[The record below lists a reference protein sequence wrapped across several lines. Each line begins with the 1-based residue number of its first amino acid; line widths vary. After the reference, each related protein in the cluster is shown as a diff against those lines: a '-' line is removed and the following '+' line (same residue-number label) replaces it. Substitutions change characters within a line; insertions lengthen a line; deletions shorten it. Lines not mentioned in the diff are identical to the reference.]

1 MPYNPK
7 ELMKKILAGSE
18 YRLKGSVKGR
28 VRVAGRDGA
37 IVNFTAADFG
47 VQSLSDKIILSG
59 EQFERFRARIF
70 GILNAGGDEI
80 SNRITTGLT
89 PKKRYRSNVSRGT
102 HSSRPRY
109 AGGSDASGAWDM
121 ARSGTPQ
128 AAVFDAS
135 GESVFYTDRT
145 SEACAFGD
153 GTFEANGDLYA
164 QNFNGIAIDEPR
176 ARDFENL
183 YALDINGGSGALNFS
198 VAVDD
203 DMSGS
208 EDDLYGSDGDMSGD
222 LHASNFKG
230 GSRAVSLRA
239 ERGELNLSS
248 ASIFDERG
256 FEHAGLYDE
265 RRRFCGD
272 ERGFCE
278 PYAELCASIA
288 PQDRYSLAPDETE
301 DLKFAPQ
308 KTAQI
313 PISHGDEA
321 SFSDMILNLAIN
333 FEQNSIDSDLSRSKV
348 ARSQDAQTAHGQN
361 FNGARRFFSGG
372 QEALGGPQKG
382 SGDTLASGGE
392 RILNS
397 ARGVLSGAQEVCSD
411 EKNLEPRMKIST
423 AEGFAPRTKALQGAA
438 ACEQSEKFDA
448 SRAGDERFAKPTQIV
463 SGERLAKP
471 ARAASLGCL
480 SKPAQTDDDRFIKPT
495 EAAEGGRSVELAENV
510 ESERLMPVQTARN
523 EQFER
528 PAANSKG
535 AASSLKPIRAKKAA
549 NFQLAERLE
558 NSTVPPSVRQRENFA
573 VIPLAAQP
581 ANSPLPPAKPAR
593 PAVLA
598 RHPVASKAARIIELK
613 PRFIGI
619 AHRIKI
625 SFLKKSASEPGEGV
639 LARVR
644 IPLLMENFGL
654 NDILSS
660 KSNHQMAKKMVRTI
674 ADLYIAK
681 DLRGVH
687 IDVPVRLEMG
697 FKSGI
702 SDVSNHAFIF
712 KLIEDSLVNNGVID
726 DDNADIVREIKLFKQ
741 DVFDGVLV
749 NIVRSE

>member
-28 VRVAGRDGA
+28 VRVAGKDGA

-102 HSSRPRY
+102 HSSKPRY
-109 AGGSDASGAWDM
+109 AGGSDASGEWDT

-128 AAVFDAS
+128 AAVFDAG

-153 GTFEANGDLYA
+153 GAFEANVDLYA
-164 QNFNGIAIDEPR
+164 QNFNGAAIDEPR

-183 YALDINGGSGALNFS
+183 YAFNMSAGYGSGALNFS
-198 VAVDD
+198 VAAN
-203 DMSGS
+203 
-208 EDDLYGSDGDMSGD
+208 DDLRCLDGDMSGD

-239 ERGELNLSS
+239 ERGGLNLTN

-256 FEHAGLYDE
+256 FEHADLYDDE
-265 RRRFCGD
+265 KLGFCGD
-272 ERGFCE
+272 ERDFGE
-278 PYAELCASIA
+278 PYAELCASIV
-288 PQDRYSLAPDETE
+288 PQDRYSLTPDETE
-301 DLKFAPQ
+301 DLKFSPQ

-313 PISHGDEA
+313 PILRGDEA

-333 FEQNSIDSDLSRSKV
+333 FEQNSIDSDLARSKV

-361 FNGARRFFSGG
+361 FNGAHRFSSGV
-372 QEALGGPQKG
+372 QEALGGAQKG
-382 SGDTLASGGE
+382 PSDTLASGGE
-392 RILNS
+392 GILNS
-397 ARGVLSGAQEVCSD
+397 ARGVLGGVQEGCGD
-411 EKNLEPRMKIST
+411 EKNLAPRVKIST
-423 AEGFAPRTKALQGAA
+423 AEGFVPRTKVPQGAA

-448 SRAGDERFAKPTQIV
+448 ARAGGERLAKPTQIV

-471 ARAASLGCL
+471 ARAASLERL
-480 SKPAQTDDDRFIKPT
+480 AKPAQIDDERLIKPT
-495 EAAEGGRSVELAENV
+495 EAAESGRSVELPENV
-510 ESERLMPVQTARN
+510 EDERPILVQAARN
-523 EQFER
+523 EQFAG

-535 AASSLKPIRAKKAA
+535 AASSLKPVRAKKAA
-549 NFQLAERLE
+549 NFPLAERLE
-558 NSTVPPSVRQRENFA
+558 NFTVPPSVQQRENFA
-573 VIPLAAQP
+573 VIPLAAQS
-581 ANSPLPPAKPAR
+581 ANSPLPPTKHAR

-598 RHPVASKAARIIELK
+598 GGSVAPKAARIIELK

-712 KLIEDSLVNNGVID
+712 KLVEDSLVNNGVID

-741 DVFDGVLV
+741 DVFDGVLI

>member
-135 GESVFYTDRT
+135 GETVFYTDRT
-145 SEACAFGD
+145 SEACVFGD
-153 GTFEANGDLYA
+153 GAFEANVDLYA
-164 QNFNGIAIDEPR
+164 QNFNGAAIDEPC

-183 YALDINGGSGALNFS
+183 YALDINSGSGALNFS
-198 VAVDD
+198 IAADD
-203 DMSGS
+203 
-208 EDDLYGSDGDMSGD
+208 DMSGD

-239 ERGELNLSS
+239 ERGELNLTN

-256 FEHAGLYDE
+256 FEHAGLYDG
-265 RRRFCGD
+265 RRGFCGD
-272 ERGFCE
+272 ERDFGE
-278 PYAELCASIA
+278 PYAELCASIV
-288 PQDRYSLAPDETE
+288 PQDRCSLAPDETE

-333 FEQNSIDSDLSRSKV
+333 FEQNSIDSDLSRSKA

-361 FNGARRFFSGG
+361 FNGARRFSSGG
-372 QEALGGPQKG
+372 QEALGGAQKG
-382 SGDTLASGGE
+382 PSDTLASDGE
-392 RILNS
+392 GILNS
-397 ARGVLSGAQEVCSD
+397 ARGVLSGVQEGFGD
-411 EKNLEPRMKIST
+411 EKNLAPRIKIST
-423 AEGFAPRTKALQGAA
+423 AKGFVPQTKAPQGAA
-438 ACEQSEKFDA
+438 ACEQSEKFGA
-448 SRAGDERFAKPTQIV
+448 ARAGDERLAKPIQIV
-463 SGERLAKP
+463 SDGQLPRP

-480 SKPAQTDDDRFIKPT
+480 AKPAQIDDERLMKPT
-495 EAAEGGRSVELAENV
+495 EAAESGRSVELAENV
-510 ESERLMPVQTARN
+510 EDERLMLVQTARD
-523 EQFER
+523 ER
-528 PAANSKG
+528 FAGSAANSKG
-535 AASSLKPIRAKKAA
+535 AASSLKPVRAKRAA
-549 NFQLAERLE
+549 NFPFAERLE
-558 NSTVPPSVRQRENFA
+558 NSTIPPSVQQRENFA
-573 VIPLAAQP
+573 VIPLAAQLE
-581 ANSPLPPAKPAR
+581 NSPLPPTKPAR

-598 RHPVASKAARIIELK
+598 GRPVAPKAARIIELK

-712 KLIEDSLVNNGVID
+712 KLVEDSLVNNGVID
-726 DDNADIVREIKLFKQ
+726 DDNADIVRETKLFKQ

>member
-28 VRVAGRDGA
+28 VRVSGRDGA

-102 HSSRPRY
+102 HSSKPRY
-109 AGGSDASGAWDM
+109 AGGFDVSGVRDT

-128 AAVFDAS
+128 AAVFDTS

-153 GTFEANGDLYA
+153 GAFETNGDLYA

-183 YALDINGGSGALNFS
+183 YALDINSGSGALNFS
-198 VAVDD
+198 VAADD
-203 DMSGS
+203 DLCGPN
-208 EDDLYGSDGDMSGD
+208 GDMSGD
-222 LHASNFKG
+222 LYASNFKG
-230 GSRAVSLRA
+230 DSRAASLRA
-239 ERGELNLSS
+239 ERGGLNLAS

-256 FEHAGLYDE
+256 FEHAGLYDG
-265 RRRFCGD
+265 RQGFCGD
-272 ERGFCE
+272 ERDFGE
-278 PYAELCASIA
+278 PYAELCASA
-288 PQDRYSLAPDETE
+288 VSQGKYLLAPDETE

-308 KTAQI
+308 KTAHI
-313 PISHGDEA
+313 PISRGDEA

-333 FEQNSIDSDLSRSKV
+333 FEQNSKDSDLSRSKAV
-348 ARSQDAQTAHGQN
+348 RSQDVQTAHGQN
-361 FNGARRFFSGG
+361 FNGARRFS
-372 QEALGGPQKG
+372 
-382 SGDTLASGGE
+382 SGGE
-392 RILNS
+392 GILNS
-397 ARGVLSGAQEVCSD
+397 ARGVLSGAQEGFGD
-411 EKNLEPRMKIST
+411 EKNLTPRMKIST

-448 SRAGDERFAKPTQIV
+448 ARAGDERLAKPIQIV
-463 SGERLAKP
+463 SDGQLPKP

-480 SKPAQTDDDRFIKPT
+480 AKPAQIDDERLMKPT

-523 EQFER
+523 EQFTR
-528 PAANSKG
+528 PAANSNG
-535 AASSLKPIRAKKAA
+535 AASSLKPVRAKKAA
-549 NFQLAERLE
+549 NFPLAERLE
-558 NSTVPPSVRQRENFA
+558 NSVVPPSVQQRENSA
-573 VIPLAAQP
+573 VIPLAAQS
-581 ANSPLPPAKPAR
+581 ANSPLPPTKPAR
-593 PAVLA
+593 PAVLTG
-598 RHPVASKAARIIELK
+598 RPVASKTARIIELK

-712 KLIEDSLVNNGVID
+712 KLVKDSLVNNGVID

>member
-28 VRVAGRDGA
+28 VRVAGRNGA

-47 VQSLSDKIILSG
+47 VQSLSDKIALSG

-89 PKKRYRSNVSRGT
+89 PKKRYRDAAETAQRV
-102 HSSRPRY
+102 Y
-109 AGGSDASGAWDM
+109 EGSDRAEGLNLKTRAEYLDESEHADELALNLEARGAAIGRYDSGWITEDYAASWDDGLADDAYAFGEDACEASG
-121 ARSGTPQ
+121 
-128 AAVFDAS
+128 
-135 GESVFYTDRT
+135 
-145 SEACAFGD
+145 
-153 GTFEANGDLYA
+153 DLCA
-164 QNFNGIAIDEPR
+164 QNFNGGSSAADLRAEYDEQNL
-176 ARDFENL
+176 AGASAFDERDFEHT
-183 YALDINGGSGALNFS
+183 
-198 VAVDD
+198 
-203 DMSGS
+203 
-208 EDDLYGSDGDMSGD
+208 DLYGYEGQGFCDEKRDFD
-222 LHASNFKG
+222 K
-230 GSRAVSLRA
+230 SRA
-239 ERGELNLSS
+239 S
-248 ASIFDERG
+248 A
-256 FEHAGLYDE
+256 
-265 RRRFCGD
+265 
-272 ERGFCE
+272 
-278 PYAELCASIA
+278 A
-288 PQDRYSLAPDETE
+288 PQSGSFLARDETE

-313 PISHGDEA
+313 PILRGDGA
-321 SFSDMILNLAIN
+321 GYDDMVLNLAIN
-333 FEQNSIDSDLSRSKV
+333 FEQNYKDSDRARSKV
-348 ARSQDAQTAHGQN
+348 TPLQDTQTARRQN
-361 FNGARRFFSGG
+361 SSSTREFPSGA
-372 QEALGGPQKG
+372 QEARGGVQKIP
-382 SGDTLASGGE
+382 SDMRKIASGEQGIF
-392 RILNS
+392 RD
-397 ARGVLSGAQEVCSD
+397 ARGVLGGAQEGFGY
-411 EKNLEPRMKIST
+411 EKNLAPRIEIST
-423 AEGFAPRTKALQGAA
+423 AEGFEPQTKAPQGTA

-448 SRAGDERFAKPTQIV
+448 ARVGDERLAKPTQIV
-463 SGERLAKP
+463 PVERLPKP
-471 ARAASLGCL
+471 ARAASLGRL
-480 SKPAQTDDDRFIKPT
+480 AKPAQIDDERLIKPI
-495 EAAEGGRSVELAENV
+495 EAAEDGRSVELPENV
-510 ESERLMPVQTARN
+510 EDERLIFVQTAED
-523 EQFER
+523 EQFVG
-528 PAANSKG
+528 AAENLTS
-535 AASSLKPIRAKKAA
+535 AASSLKPVRAKKAA
-549 NFQLAERLE
+549 NFSLTGGAANSAASAPTQWRE
-558 NSTVPPSVRQRENFA
+558 NSTLLS
-573 VIPLAAQP
+573 LAKRLA
-581 ANSPLPPAKPAR
+581 SSSLPPAKPAR
-593 PAVLA
+593 PYVVPAN
-598 RHPVASKAARIIELK
+598 RPAALGAAAIAELK

-619 AHRIKI
+619 AHKIKI

-712 KLIEDSLVNNGVID
+712 KLVEDSLVNNGVID

>member
-102 HSSRPRY
+102 HSSKPRY
-109 AGGSDASGAWDM
+109 AGGSDASGAWDT

-145 SEACAFGD
+145 SEACVFGD
-153 GTFEANGDLYA
+153 GAFEANGDLCA
-164 QNFNGIAIDEPR
+164 QNFNGAAIDEPC

-183 YALDINGGSGALNFS
+183 YDLDINSGSGALNFS
-198 VAVDD
+198 VAADD
-203 DMSGS
+203 D
-208 EDDLYGSDGDMSGD
+208 LCCLDGDMSGD

-230 GSRAVSLRA
+230 DSRAASLRA
-239 ERGELNLSS
+239 ERGGLNLAS

-265 RRRFCGD
+265 RRGFCGD

-288 PQDRYSLAPDETE
+288 PQDRCSLAPDETE

-333 FEQNSIDSDLSRSKV
+333 FEQNSKDSDLSRSKA

-361 FNGARRFFSGG
+361 FNGARRFSSGG
-372 QEALGGPQKG
+372 QEALGGAQKI
-382 SGDTLASGGE
+382 ASGGE
-392 RILNS
+392 GILKD
-397 ARGVLSGAQEVCSD
+397 ARGVLSGAQEVCGD
-411 EKNLEPRMKIST
+411 EKNLAPRMKIST
-423 AEGFAPRTKALQGAA
+423 AKGFVPQTKAPQGAA

-448 SRAGDERFAKPTQIV
+448 ARAGDERLAKPTQIV
-463 SGERLAKP
+463 SGERLPKP
-471 ARAASLGCL
+471 ARAASLGRL
-480 SKPAQTDDDRFIKPT
+480 AKPAQIDDERPIKPT
-495 EAAEGGRSVELAENV
+495 EAAESGRSVELAENV

-535 AASSLKPIRAKKAA
+535 AASSLKPVRAKRAA
-549 NFQLAERLE
+549 NFPFAERLE
-558 NSTVPPSVRQRENFA
+558 NSTIPPSVQQRENFA

-581 ANSPLPPAKPAR
+581 ENSPLPPTKPAR

-598 RHPVASKAARIIELK
+598 GRPVAPKAARIIELK

-712 KLIEDSLVNNGVID
+712 KLVEDSLVNNGVID

>member
-59 EQFERFRARIF
+59 EQFDRFRARIF

-89 PKKRYRSNVSRGT
+89 PKKRYRSNVSRGM
-102 HSSRPRY
+102 HSSKPRY
-109 AGGSDASGAWDM
+109 AGGFDASEAWDT

-128 AAVFDAS
+128 AAVFDAN

-198 VAVDD
+198 VAADD

-248 ASIFDERG
+248 ASIFDGRG
-256 FEHAGLYDE
+256 FEHAGLYDDE
-265 RRRFCGD
+265 RRGFCGD
-272 ERGFCE
+272 ERDFGE
-278 PYAELCASIA
+278 PYAELCASAA
-288 PQDRYSLAPDETE
+288 PQDKYFLAPDETE

-313 PISHGDEA
+313 PISRGDGA

-333 FEQNSIDSDLSRSKV
+333 FEQNSKDSDLARSKA

-361 FNGARRFFSGG
+361 FNGARRFSSGA
-372 QEALGGPQKG
+372 QEAPGGAQKI
-382 SGDTLASGGE
+382 ASGGE
-392 RILNS
+392 GILKD
-397 ARGVLSGAQEVCSD
+397 ARGVLSGAQEGCGD
-411 EKNLEPRMKIST
+411 EKNLAPRIKIST
-423 AEGFAPRTKALQGAA
+423 AEGFVPQTKALQGAA
-438 ACEQSEKFDA
+438 VGEQSEKFDA
-448 SRAGDERFAKPTQIV
+448 SRAGDEWLAKPTQIV

-480 SKPAQTDDDRFIKPT
+480 SKPAQIDDDRLIKPT

-510 ESERLMPVQTARN
+510 EDERLIPVQTIRN
-523 EQFER
+523 ERFAR
-528 PAANSKG
+528 SAANLKG
-535 AASSLKPIRAKKAA
+535 AASSLKPVRAKKAA
-549 NFQLAERLE
+549 NFPFAERLE
-558 NSTVPPSVRQRENFA
+558 NSTIPPSAQQRENFA

-581 ANSPLPPAKPAR
+581 ANSPLPPTKPAR
-593 PAVLA
+593 PAMLA
-598 RHPVASKAARIIELK
+598 GRPAASKAARIIELK

-660 KSNHQMAKKMVRTI
+660 KSNYQMAKKMVRTI

-712 KLIEDSLVNNGVID
+712 KLVEDSLVNNGVID

>member
-28 VRVAGRDGA
+28 VRVAARDGA

-47 VQSLSDKIILSG
+47 VQSLSDKIMLSG

-102 HSSRPRY
+102 HSSKPRY
-109 AGGSDASGAWDM
+109 AGGSDTSGARDT
-121 ARSGTPQ
+121 ARSGTSQ

-145 SEACAFGD
+145 SEACVFGD
-153 GTFEANGDLYA
+153 GAFEANVDLYA
-164 QNFNGIAIDEPR
+164 QNFNGAAIDEPR
-176 ARDFENL
+176 ARNFENL
-183 YALDINGGSGALNFS
+183 YALDINSGSGALNFS
-198 VAVDD
+198 VAADD
-203 DMSGS
+203 DLRCL
-208 EDDLYGSDGDMSGD
+208 DDDMSGD

-230 GSRAVSLRA
+230 GSRAASLRA
-239 ERGELNLSS
+239 ERGGLNLAS

-256 FEHAGLYDE
+256 FEHADLYDDE
-265 RRRFCGD
+265 KRGFCGD
-272 ERGFCE
+272 ERDFGE
-278 PYAELCASIA
+278 PYAELCASIV

-308 KTAQI
+308 KTTQI
-313 PISHGDEA
+313 PISRGDEA

-333 FEQNSIDSDLSRSKV
+333 FEQNSIDNDLARSKV

-361 FNGARRFFSGG
+361 FNGASRFSSGG

-397 ARGVLSGAQEVCSD
+397 ARGVLSGAQEVCGD
-411 EKNLEPRMKIST
+411 EKNLAPRMKIST

-448 SRAGDERFAKPTQIV
+448 ARAG
-463 SGERLAKP
+463 GERLAKPIQIVSDGQLPRP
-471 ARAASLGCL
+471 ARAASLGRL
-480 SKPAQTDDDRFIKPT
+480 AKPAQIDDDRFMKPT
-495 EAAEGGRSVELAENV
+495 EVAESGRSVELAENV
-510 ESERLMPVQTARN
+510 EDERLMPVQTAHN
-523 EQFER
+523 EQFAR
-528 PAANSKG
+528 LAANSKG
-535 AASSLKPIRAKKAA
+535 AASSLKPVRAKRAA
-549 NFQLAERLE
+549 NFPFAERLE
-558 NSTVPPSVRQRENFA
+558 NSTVPPSAQQRENFA

-581 ANSPLPPAKPAR
+581 ANSPLPPTKPAR

-598 RHPVASKAARIIELK
+598 GRPVASKAARIIELK

-712 KLIEDSLVNNGVID
+712 KLVEDSLVNNGVID

>member
-145 SEACAFGD
+145 SKACVFGD
-153 GTFEANGDLYA
+153 GAFEANGDLCA
-164 QNFNGIAIDEPR
+164 QNFNGIAIDEPC

-183 YALDINGGSGALNFS
+183 YALSIDSGSGALNFS
-198 VAVDD
+198 VATDD
-203 DMSGS
+203 D
-208 EDDLYGSDGDMSGD
+208 LRCLDGDMSGD

-230 GSRAVSLRA
+230 DSRAASLRA

-248 ASIFDERG
+248 ANIFDERG
-256 FEHAGLYDE
+256 FEHADLYDDE
-265 RRRFCGD
+265 KLGFCGD
-272 ERGFCE
+272 ERDFGE
-278 PYAELCASIA
+278 PYAEFCASVA

-308 KTAQI
+308 KTARI
-313 PISHGDEA
+313 PISRGDEA
-321 SFSDMILNLAIN
+321 SSGDMILNLAIN
-333 FEQNSIDSDLSRSKV
+333 FEQNSKDSDLSRSKAV
-348 ARSQDAQTAHGQN
+348 RSQDAQTAHGQN
-361 FNGARRFFSGG
+361 FNGARRFFSGA
-372 QEALGGPQKG
+372 QEALGGVQKG
-382 SGDTLASGGE
+382 PSDTQKIASSGE

-397 ARGVLSGAQEVCSD
+397 ARGVLSGAQEGFGD
-411 EKNLEPRMKIST
+411 EKNLAPRIKIST
-423 AEGFAPRTKALQGAA
+423 AKGFVPQTKAPQGAA
-438 ACEQSEKFDA
+438 ACEQSEKFGA
-448 SRAGDERFAKPTQIV
+448 ARAGDERLARSIQII
-463 SGERLAKP
+463 SDEQLSKP
-471 ARAASLGCL
+471 ARAASLGRL
-480 SKPAQTDDDRFIKPT
+480 AKPAQIDDEWLIKPT
-495 EAAEGGRSVELAENV
+495 EAAEGGRSVELPENV
-510 ESERLMPVQTARN
+510 EDEWPILVQTARN
-523 EQFER
+523 EQFAR

-535 AASSLKPIRAKKAA
+535 AASSLKPVRAKKAA
-549 NFQLAERLE
+549 NFPLAERLE
-558 NSTVPPSVRQRENFA
+558 NSTIPPSVQQRENFA

-581 ANSPLPPAKPAR
+581 ENSPLPPTKPAR

-598 RHPVASKAARIIELK
+598 ERPVAPKAARIIELK

-712 KLIEDSLVNNGVID
+712 KLVEDSLVNNGVID

>member
-89 PKKRYRSNVSRGT
+89 PQKRYRSNVSRGT
-102 HSSRPRY
+102 HSSKPRY
-109 AGGSDASGAWDM
+109 AGGSDASGAWDT

-128 AAVFDAS
+128 AAVFDAG
-135 GESVFYTDRT
+135 GESVFYVDRT
-145 SEACAFGD
+145 SETCAFGD
-153 GTFEANGDLYA
+153 GAFEANGDLCA
-164 QNFNGIAIDEPR
+164 QNFNGAAIDEPC
-176 ARDFENL
+176 ARNFENL
-183 YALDINGGSGALNFS
+183 YALDINSGSGVLNFS
-198 VAVDD
+198 VAADD
-203 DMSGS
+203 G
-208 EDDLYGSDGDMSGD
+208 LCCLDGDMSGD

-230 GSRAVSLRA
+230 DSRAASLRA
-239 ERGELNLSS
+239 ERGGLNLAS

-265 RRRFCGD
+265 RRGFCGD
-272 ERGFCE
+272 ERDFGE
-278 PYAELCASIA
+278 PYAELCASIV
-288 PQDRYSLAPDETE
+288 PQDRCSLTPDETE

-313 PISHGDEA
+313 PISRGDGA

-333 FEQNSIDSDLSRSKV
+333 FEQNSKDSDLARSKV

-361 FNGARRFFSGG
+361 FNGARRFSSGG
-372 QEALGGPQKG
+372 QEALGGAQKG
-382 SGDTLASGGE
+382 PSDTLASDGE
-392 RILNS
+392 GILNS
-397 ARGVLSGAQEVCSD
+397 ARGVLSGVQEGFGD
-411 EKNLEPRMKIST
+411 EKNLAPRIKIST
-423 AEGFAPRTKALQGAA
+423 AKGFVPQTKAPQGAA
-438 ACEQSEKFDA
+438 ACEQSEKFGA
-448 SRAGDERFAKPTQIV
+448 ARAGDERLAKPIQIV
-463 SGERLAKP
+463 SDGQLPRP

-480 SKPAQTDDDRFIKPT
+480 AKPAQIDDERLMKPT
-495 EAAEGGRSVELAENV
+495 EAAESGRSVELPENV
-510 ESERLMPVQTARN
+510 EDERLMLVQTARD
-523 EQFER
+523 ER
-528 PAANSKG
+528 FAGSAANSKG
-535 AASSLKPIRAKKAA
+535 AASSLKPVRTKRAA
-549 NFQLAERLE
+549 NFPFAERLE
-558 NSTVPPSVRQRENFA
+558 NSTIPPSVQQRENFA
-573 VIPLAAQP
+573 VIPLAAQS
-581 ANSPLPPAKPAR
+581 ANSPLPPTKPAR

-598 RHPVASKAARIIELK
+598 GGSVVSKAARIIELK

-712 KLIEDSLVNNGVID
+712 KLVEDSLVNNGIID

>member
-28 VRVAGRDGA
+28 VR
-37 IVNFTAADFG
+37 VNFTAADFG

-102 HSSRPRY
+102 HSSKPRY
-109 AGGSDASGAWDM
+109 AGGSDASGEWDT
-121 ARSGTPQ
+121 ARSGMPQ
-128 AAVFDAS
+128 AAVFDAG

-153 GTFEANGDLYA
+153 GAFEANGDLCA
-164 QNFNGIAIDEPR
+164 QNFNGIAIDEPC

-183 YALDINGGSGALNFS
+183 YALDINSGSGALNFS
-198 VAVDD
+198 VAADD
-203 DMSGS
+203 D
-208 EDDLYGSDGDMSGD
+208 LCCLDGDMSGD

-230 GSRAVSLRA
+230 DSRAASLRA
-239 ERGELNLSS
+239 ERGGLNLAS

-256 FEHAGLYDE
+256 FEHADFYDDE
-265 RRRFCGD
+265 RRGFCGD
-272 ERGFCE
+272 ERDFCE
-278 PYAELCASIA
+278 PYAEFCANIV

-308 KTAQI
+308 KTARI

-333 FEQNSIDSDLSRSKV
+333 FEQNSKDSDLSRSK
-348 ARSQDAQTAHGQN
+348 AAQSQDAQTVHGQN
-361 FNGARRFFSGG
+361 FNGASRFSSGG
-372 QEALGGPQKG
+372 QEALGGAQKG
-382 SGDTLASGGE
+382 PSDTLASGGE
-392 RILNS
+392 GILKD
-397 ARGVLSGAQEVCSD
+397 ARGVLSGVQEGYCD
-411 EKNLEPRMKIST
+411 EKNLAPRIKIST
-423 AEGFAPRTKALQGAA
+423 VEGFAPQTKVPQGAA
-438 ACEQSEKFDA
+438 ADEQSAKFDA
-448 SRAGDERFAKPTQIV
+448 ARAGDERLAKPTQIV
-463 SGERLAKP
+463 PLKRLAKP

-480 SKPAQTDDDRFIKPT
+480 SKPAQIDDDQLIKPT
-495 EAAEGGRSVELAENV
+495 EAAEGGRSVELAESV
-510 ESERLMPVQTARN
+510 EDERLIPVQTNRS
-523 EQFER
+523 ER
-528 PAANSKG
+528 FAKSAANSKG
-535 AASSLKPIRAKKAA
+535 AASSLKPVRAKRAA
-549 NFQLAERLE
+549 NFPLAERLE
-558 NSTVPPSVRQRENFA
+558 NSVVPPSVQQRENFA
-573 VIPLAAQP
+573 VIPLAAQL
-581 ANSPLPPAKPAR
+581 ANSPLPPAKSAR

-598 RHPVASKAARIIELK
+598 GRPVAPKAARIIELK

-681 DLRGVH
+681 DLRGVQ

-712 KLIEDSLVNNGVID
+712 KLVEDSLVNNGVID

>member
-102 HSSRPRY
+102 HSSKPHY
-109 AGGSDASGAWDM
+109 AGGSDASGAWDT

-135 GESVFYTDRT
+135 GETIFYVDRT
-145 SEACAFGD
+145 SETCAFGD
-153 GTFEANGDLYA
+153 GAFEANGDLCA
-164 QNFNGIAIDEPR
+164 QNFNGAAIDEPC
-176 ARDFENL
+176 ARNFENL
-183 YALDINGGSGALNFS
+183 YALDINSGSGALNFS
-198 VAVDD
+198 VAADD
-203 DMSGS
+203 D
-208 EDDLYGSDGDMSGD
+208 LCCLDGDMSGD
-222 LHASNFKG
+222 LYASNFKG

-239 ERGELNLSS
+239 ERGELNLTN
-248 ASIFDERG
+248 ASNFDERG
-256 FEHAGLYDE
+256 FEHAGLYDG
-265 RRRFCGD
+265 RRGFCGD
-272 ERGFCE
+272 ERDFGE
-278 PYAELCASIA
+278 PYAELCASIV
-288 PQDRYSLAPDETE
+288 PQDRCSLAPDETE

-333 FEQNSIDSDLSRSKV
+333 FEQNSIDSDLSRSKA

-361 FNGARRFFSGG
+361 FNGARRFSSGG
-372 QEALGGPQKG
+372 QEALGGAQKG
-382 SGDTLASGGE
+382 PSDTLASDGE
-392 RILNS
+392 GILNS
-397 ARGVLSGAQEVCSD
+397 ARGVLSGVQEGFGD
-411 EKNLEPRMKIST
+411 EKNLAPRMKIST

-448 SRAGDERFAKPTQIV
+448 ARAGDERLAKPIQIV
-463 SGERLAKP
+463 SDGQLPKP

-480 SKPAQTDDDRFIKPT
+480 AKPAQIDDERLMKPT
-495 EAAEGGRSVELAENV
+495 EAAESGRSVELAENV
-510 ESERLMPVQTARN
+510 EDERLILVRTASDER
-523 EQFER
+523 FVR

-535 AASSLKPIRAKKAA
+535 AASSLKPVRAKKAV
-549 NFQLAERLE
+549 NFPLAERLE
-558 NSTVPPSVRQRENFA
+558 NFTIPPSVQQRENSA
-573 VIPLAAQP
+573 VIPLAAQS
-581 ANSPLPPAKPAR
+581 ANSPLPPTKHAR

-598 RHPVASKAARIIELK
+598 GRPVASKAARIIELK

-712 KLIEDSLVNNGVID
+712 KLVEDSLVNNSVID

>member
-47 VQSLSDKIILSG
+47 VQSLSDKIALSG

-89 PKKRYRSNVSRGT
+89 PKKRYRSSVSRGT
-102 HSSRPRY
+102 HSSKPRY
-109 AGGSDASGAWDM
+109 AGGSDASGEWDT
-121 ARSGTPQ
+121 ARSGMPQ
-128 AAVFDAS
+128 AAVFDAG

-153 GTFEANGDLYA
+153 GAFEANGDLCA
-164 QNFNGIAIDEPR
+164 QNFNGIAIDEPC

-183 YALDINGGSGALNFS
+183 YALNIDSGSGALNFS
-198 VAVDD
+198 VAADD
-203 DMSGS
+203 D
-208 EDDLYGSDGDMSGD
+208 LRCLDGDMSGD

-230 GSRAVSLRA
+230 DSRAASLRA
-239 ERGELNLSS
+239 ERGGLNLAS

-265 RRRFCGD
+265 RRGFCGD

-278 PYAELCASIA
+278 PYAELCASAA
-288 PQDRYSLAPDETE
+288 PQDRCSLALDETE

-313 PISHGDEA
+313 PISRGDGA

-333 FEQNSIDSDLSRSKV
+333 FERNSKDSDLARSKAV
-348 ARSQDAQTAHGQN
+348 RSQDAQTAHGQN
-361 FNGARRFFSGG
+361 FNGARRFFSGA
-372 QEALGGPQKG
+372 QEAPGGAQKG
-382 SGDTLASGGE
+382 PGDTLASDGE
-392 RILNS
+392 GILKD
-397 ARGVLSGAQEVCSD
+397 ARGVLSGVQEGFGD
-411 EKNLEPRMKIST
+411 EKNLAPRIKIST
-423 AEGFAPRTKALQGAA
+423 AEGFAPQTKVPQGAA

-448 SRAGDERFAKPTQIV
+448 ARAG
-463 SGERLAKP
+463 GERLAKPIQIVSDGQLPKP
-471 ARAASLGCL
+471 ARAASLGRL
-480 SKPAQTDDDRFIKPT
+480 AKPAQIDDERLIKPT
-495 EAAEGGRSVELAENV
+495 EVAESGRSVELPENV
-510 ESERLMPVQTARN
+510 EDERLILVRTVRDERFA
-523 EQFER
+523 R

-535 AASSLKPIRAKKAA
+535 AASSLKPVCAKKAA
-549 NFQLAERLE
+549 NFPFAERLE
-558 NSTVPPSVRQRENFA
+558 NSTVPPSAQQRENFA

-581 ANSPLPPAKPAR
+581 ANSPLPPTKPAR
-593 PAVLA
+593 PAMLA
-598 RHPVASKAARIIELK
+598 GRPVVSKAARIIELK

-660 KSNHQMAKKMVRTI
+660 KSNYQMAKKMVRTI

-712 KLIEDSLVNNGVID
+712 KLVEDSLVNNGVID

>member
-18 YRLKGSVKGR
+18 YCLKGSVKGR

-47 VQSLSDKIILSG
+47 VQSLSDKIVLSG

-102 HSSRPRY
+102 HSSKPRY
-109 AGGSDASGAWDM
+109 AGGSDASGEWDT

-128 AAVFDAS
+128 AAVFDAG

-145 SEACAFGD
+145 SEACVFGD
-153 GTFEANGDLYA
+153 GAFEANGDLYA
-164 QNFNGIAIDEPR
+164 QNFNGAAIDEPR

-183 YALDINGGSGALNFS
+183 YALDINSGSGALNFS
-198 VAVDD
+198 VAADD
-203 DMSGS
+203 D
-208 EDDLYGSDGDMSGD
+208 LCCLDGDMSGD

-230 GSRAVSLRA
+230 DSRAVGLRV
-239 ERGELNLSS
+239 ERGGLNLTN

-256 FEHAGLYDE
+256 FEHADLYDDE
-265 RRRFCGD
+265 RRGFCGD
-272 ERGFCE
+272 ERDFCE
-278 PYAELCASIA
+278 PYAELCASVA

-333 FEQNSIDSDLSRSKV
+333 FEQNSLDSDLSRSKA
-348 ARSQDAQTAHGQN
+348 ARSQDAQTAHRQN
-361 FNGARRFFSGG
+361 FNGARRFFSGA
-372 QEALGGPQKG
+372 QETLGGAQKG
-382 SGDTLASGGE
+382 SGDTQKIASDGKG
-392 RILNS
+392 ILNS
-397 ARGVLSGAQEVCSD
+397 ARGVLSGAQEGFGD
-411 EKNLEPRMKIST
+411 EKNLAPRMKIST

-448 SRAGDERFAKPTQIV
+448 ARAGDERLAKPIQIV
-463 SGERLAKP
+463 SDGQLPKP

-480 SKPAQTDDDRFIKPT
+480 AKPAQIDDERPIKPT
-495 EAAEGGRSVELAENV
+495 EAAESGRSVELAENV
-510 ESERLMPVQTARN
+510 ESERLMPVQTVRN

-535 AASSLKPIRAKKAA
+535 AASSLKPVRAKRAA
-549 NFQLAERLE
+549 NFPFAERLE
-558 NSTVPPSVRQRENFA
+558 NSTVPPSAQQRENFA

-581 ANSPLPPAKPAR
+581 ANSPLPPTKPAR
-593 PAVLA
+593 PAILA
-598 RHPVASKAARIIELK
+598 GRPVASKAARIIELK

-712 KLIEDSLVNNGVID
+712 KLVEDSLVNNGIID

>member
-59 EQFERFRARIF
+59 EQFERFRAKIF

-102 HSSRPRY
+102 HSSKPRY

-153 GTFEANGDLYA
+153 GAFEANGDLYA
-164 QNFNGIAIDEPR
+164 QNFNGAAIDEPC
-176 ARDFENL
+176 ARNFENL
-183 YALDINGGSGALNFS
+183 YALDINSGSGALNFS
-198 VAVDD
+198 VAADD
-203 DMSGS
+203 D
-208 EDDLYGSDGDMSGD
+208 LCCLDGDMSGD

-230 GSRAVSLRA
+230 DSRAASLRA
-239 ERGELNLSS
+239 ERGGLNLAS
-248 ASIFDERG
+248 ASIFDERV

-265 RRRFCGD
+265 RRGFCGD

-333 FEQNSIDSDLSRSKV
+333 FEQNSIDSDLAPSKA

-361 FNGARRFFSGG
+361 FNGASRFSSGG

-392 RILNS
+392 GILNS
-397 ARGVLSGAQEVCSD
+397 ARGVLSGAQEGFGD
-411 EKNLEPRMKIST
+411 EKNLAPRMKIST

-448 SRAGDERFAKPTQIV
+448 ARAGDERLAKPIQIV
-463 SGERLAKP
+463 SDGQLPKP

-480 SKPAQTDDDRFIKPT
+480 AKPAQIDDERLMKPT
-495 EAAEGGRSVELAENV
+495 EAAESGRSVELAENV
-510 ESERLMPVQTARN
+510 EDERLILVRTASDER
-523 EQFER
+523 FVR

-535 AASSLKPIRAKKAA
+535 AASSLKPVRAKKAV
-549 NFQLAERLE
+549 NFPLAERLE
-558 NSTVPPSVRQRENFA
+558 NFTVPPYAQQRENSA
-573 VIPLAAQP
+573 VIPLAAQL
-581 ANSPLPPAKPAR
+581 ANSPLPPAKPVR

-598 RHPVASKAARIIELK
+598 GRPVASKAARIIELK

-660 KSNHQMAKKMVRTI
+660 KSNYQMAKKMVRTI

-712 KLIEDSLVNNGVID
+712 KLVEDSLVNNGVID